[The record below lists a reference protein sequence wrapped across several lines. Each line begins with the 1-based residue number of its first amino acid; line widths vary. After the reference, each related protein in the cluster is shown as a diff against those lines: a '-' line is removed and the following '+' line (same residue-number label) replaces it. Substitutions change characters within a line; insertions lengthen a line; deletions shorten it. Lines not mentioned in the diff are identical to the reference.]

1 MEIETNDIFRKFW
14 SEGADF
20 RDGERFPFLVLF
32 MWLLWLSYANSL
44 RKIVSVVFRM
54 FARIVGNIAL
64 YLWLL
69 YKKSSTKA

>member
-1 MEIETNDIFRKFW
+1 MIFLGSFGVKGLTFVTG
-14 SEGADF
+14 SDF
-20 RDGERFPFLVLF
+20 RFLVLF